1 MKKVFVLEERAH
13 IVSELQWQFEGE
25 VDWQVR
31 GFSAELDLFQVVLR
45 ENSEEFLVILDL
57 SVGKQVCL
65 QFLQRFM
72 GSRGSFPVII
82 FSEEPKLNLEWAL
95 REMGVFH
102 LQLGSLEPERIAK
115 ICRWHFDLQ
124 RPVQSSPLQIDQQS
138 I

>member
-25 VDWQVR
+25 IDCQIR
-31 GFSAELDLFQVVLR
+31 GFSAELDLFQLVLR

-57 SVGKQVCL
+57 SVGKQICL

-82 FSEEPKLNLEWAL
+82 FSEDPKLNLEWAL
-95 REMGVFH
+95 RELGVFH

-124 RPVQSSPLQIDQQS
+124 KPELSAPLQIEQ
-138 I
+138 